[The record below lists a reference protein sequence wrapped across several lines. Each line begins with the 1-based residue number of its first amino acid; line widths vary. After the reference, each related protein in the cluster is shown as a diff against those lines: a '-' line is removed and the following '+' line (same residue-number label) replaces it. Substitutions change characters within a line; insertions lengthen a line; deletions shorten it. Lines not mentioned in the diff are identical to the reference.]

1 MTLQEIAADPAA
13 CVEAPVTAV
22 DHLPKLVLTDNQ
34 AARITNGVRTT
45 VAGTAEGKYILMSSD
60 NEFLGIG
67 TCKEERVKADKVFAK
82 KTLEK
87 QDKDYQLQFLLLFL
101 YLQIEN

>member
-1 MTLQEIAADPAA
+1 MGSYHLNESHTLQEIAADPAA

-45 VAGTAEGKYILMSSD
+45 IAGTEEGKYVLMSSD

-67 TCKEERVKADKVFAK
+67 TCKDSMVKGDKIFAK
-82 KTLEK
+82 RSLEK
-87 QDKDYQLQFLLLFL
+87 QDKDF
-101 YLQIEN
+101 